1 MVVDGQV
8 GGVPTNNP
16 YKLDT
21 MAIAKL
27 DLDEFSKESQSSESL
42 HFGNMEDDIEDGV
55 GEVEDREEHDIAS
68 KVNVNAVVS

>member
-1 MVVDGQV
+1 M
-8 GGVPTNNP
+8 
-16 YKLDT
+16 DT

-27 DLDEFSKESQSSESL
+27 DLDDLSRESHSSESSL

-68 KVNVNAVVS
+68 KVNVNNVVSQPS